1 MGQSVLKQKEKVL
14 IVDDAKFSVR
24 VLGFDLEQAGYDY
37 IVAYDG
43 PEALEALKEN
53 QVDMIL
59 LDVYMPTM
67 SGLEVL
73 AEIKKNPETSSI
85 PVIML
90 SASESENEIVS
101 ALDLGADDYVTKPYI
116 SRVLLARLRTSLRLK
131 EKTAELERLAT
142 TDFLTGL
149 TNRRLFKQQTCAQID
164 KNKRDGEMLSVA
176 MIDVDHFKRVND
188 QYGHDVGDL
197 VLVKLAEVL
206 KKHFRSYD
214 VVARLGGEEF
224 AILMPDTSFKKA
236 YTALER
242 LRRKIE
248 KIEIETSKSKQTF
261 NITVSIGLT
270 HTHSGNKSY
279 DELLKVADQCLYQAK
294 NNGRNQTVSSE
305 LPES

>member
-1 MGQSVLKQKEKVL
+1 M
-14 IVDDAKFSVR
+14 DDAKFSVR
-24 VLGFDLEQAGYDY
+24 VLSFDLEQAGYDY

-43 PEALEALKEN
+43 PEALELLKEN

-67 SGLEVL
+67 SGLDVL
-73 AEIKKNPETSSI
+73 AHIKKDPETNNI

-116 SRVLLARLRTSLRLK
+116 SRVLLARIRTSLRLK

-149 TNRRLFKQQTCAQID
+149 TNRRLFKQVTSSQID
-164 KNKRDGEMLSVA
+164 KNKRDDGMLSLA
-176 MIDVDHFKRVND
+176 MIDVDHFKSVND

-214 VVARLGGEEF
+214 CVARLGGEEF
-224 AILMPDTSFKKA
+224 AILMPDTSLNKA
-236 YTALER
+236 HMAVER
-242 LRRKIE
+242 LRQKIE

-270 HTHSGNKSY
+270 FTQKGKKDY
-279 DELLKVADQCLYQAK
+279 DELLSVADQSLYKAK
-294 NNGRNQTVSSE
+294 NGGRNQTVVSE
-305 LPES
+305 SRTK